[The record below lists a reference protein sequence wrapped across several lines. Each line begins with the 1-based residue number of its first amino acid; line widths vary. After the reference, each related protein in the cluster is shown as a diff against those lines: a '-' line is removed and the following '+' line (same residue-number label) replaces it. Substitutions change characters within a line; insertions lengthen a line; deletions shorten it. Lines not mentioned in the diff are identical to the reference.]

1 MYARNQSFSYYKIGK
16 KNDVKSSS
24 RARNNYREQKLG
36 EKRNGSKV
44 IQITRRAQSRH
55 LQNHHPLTTHV
66 AKNRREQ
73 WRSLIV
79 SPVNTGTN
87 FNCCPSESFFLAPG
101 GGLIVKKATRCI
113 TRDNWNGRSNFFFF
127 FVFLFSWNCFEAG
140 RSVPLPVKRS
150 KAINSLCFCNHVIG
164 SFFLR
169 SFRVVFVEGGR
180 GGKNVPKSCCLFVTI
195 DAFIVKF

>member
-1 MYARNQSFSYYKIGK
+1 MKHIIIVKYLKLNHRLVISTSNRCTLKIKVFPTKIGT
-16 KNDVKSSS
+16 KNDFKSSS

-113 TRDNWNGRSNFFFF
+113 TRDN
-127 FVFLFSWNCFEAG
+127 
-140 RSVPLPVKRS
+140 
-150 KAINSLCFCNHVIG
+150 
-164 SFFLR
+164 
-169 SFRVVFVEGGR
+169 
-180 GGKNVPKSCCLFVTI
+180 
-195 DAFIVKF
+195 

>member
-127 FVFLFSWNCFEAG
+127 LFFFFHEIVLKRADRFLFLSNGAKPLTRCAFVITWSDLFSSVHFE
-140 RSVPLPVKRS
+140 
-150 KAINSLCFCNHVIG
+150 
-164 SFFLR
+164 SF
-169 SFRVVFVEGGR
+169 SFEGGR
-180 GGKNVPKSCCLFVTI
+180 GGKNVPKSCLFVTV